1 MSNEQYLFIKY
12 INNDNYNPV
21 TRCYVLNEKKI
32 NKFKKDPINELEIH
46 SVVTDEV
53 ITIKL
58 QSMTEITPEIY
69 NFLLSEELLDDNW
82 NIKWLLCHK

>member
-1 MSNEQYLFIKY
+1 M
-12 INNDNYNPV
+12 
-21 TRCYVLNEKKI
+21 KKNI

-46 SVVTDEV
+46 NVVTDET